1 MKKFITLMMC
11 LASISA
17 SAQYHY
23 TDANNP
29 EMLHHV
35 ASKAPCRKVFTLP
48 VVNGYNIYLADLH
61 THSAYSDGSVL
72 PKFRIAEAWQDGL
85 DIIAI
90 TEHIEYRPAE
100 KAFYEYLKKYTAVKY
115 NKEKGINIPMVDLN
129 TAVNVAAT
137 EGENYDILVIPGSEI
152 TRNGTT
158 VGHFNALFTT
168 DNNLIYDEDPV
179 QAIRN
184 AKAQGALVMH
194 NHPGW
199 RKTSLDFTDTEKI
212 AYEEG
217 LIDGVEVMNG
227 SEFYP
232 GIIDRVQERG
242 LFIAANSDI
251 HGATA
256 VEYRLTG
263 SDRPMTLILARDKSM
278 ESIREALE
286 SNRTIALGYGELCG
300 EEGLLAE
307 LFKASITFD
316 ELNVTEKNKVLQL
329 TNKTSIPY
337 LIQLEGKNPV
347 HIEPHSAVRMT
358 IDKNTKMLKMSII
371 NMWCSADSHPVVE
384 LGF

>member
-1 MKKFITLMMC
+1 MMC

-100 KAFYEYLKKYTAVKY
+100 KAFYEYLKKYTAVEY

-217 LIDGVEVMNG
+217 LIDGVEVMNS

>member
-100 KAFYEYLKKYTAVKY
+100 KAFYEYLKRYTAVEY

-217 LIDGVEVMNG
+217 LIDGVEVMNS

-256 VEYRLTG
+256 VDYRLTG

-307 LFKASITFD
+307 LFQASITFD

>member
-1 MKKFITLMMC
+1 MMC